1 MASTRTNPRISV
13 SVVLYRDYESPLRMI
28 EGLFECTDPG
38 LPVKVYAVDNSEA
51 ELVGL
56 VRERDAFVERASLLG
71 DFEYV
76 EAETNLGFG
85 RANNLA
91 LSMVDSDY
99 HAFVNPDVEF
109 VGDALSALVS
119 FMGARPD
126 AGMAIPRMLGED
138 GSLQPVYRREV
149 TVLDALNRTLLGNR
163 LKGRDRWHTLADAD
177 YSKPFRVP
185 FGQGSFLFGRTV
197 LLKGLGGFDDRFF
210 MYLEDADLC
219 RRVNEVSELWYCPD
233 AIVVHRWERGS
244 RKNVRLMR
252 AHLASYAAYFFKWGL
267 RLA

>member
-1 MASTRTNPRISV
+1 MPERGKHFRVTV

-28 EGLFECTDPG
+28 ESLREYTDSGLQ
-38 LPVKVYAVDNSEA
+38 VKVLAVDNSE
-51 ELVGL
+51 VGL
-56 VRERDAFVERASLLG
+56 AGLGRERDAFVAQASSLG

-76 EAETNLGFG
+76 DARGNLGFG

-91 LSMVDSDY
+91 LGMADSDY
-99 HAFVNPDVEF
+99 HAFVNPDVLF
-109 VGDALSALVS
+109 AGDALSALAA
-119 FMGARPD
+119 FLEARPD

-163 LKGRDRWHTLADAD
+163 LRKRDRWHTMADAD
-177 YSKPFRVP
+177 YSMPFRVP
-185 FGQGSFLFGRTV
+185 FGQGSFLFGRTA

-233 AIVVHRWERGS
+233 ATVVHRWERGS
-244 RKNVRLMR
+244 RKSARLMR
-252 AHLASYAAYFFKWGL
+252 AHLASYAEYFRKWGL